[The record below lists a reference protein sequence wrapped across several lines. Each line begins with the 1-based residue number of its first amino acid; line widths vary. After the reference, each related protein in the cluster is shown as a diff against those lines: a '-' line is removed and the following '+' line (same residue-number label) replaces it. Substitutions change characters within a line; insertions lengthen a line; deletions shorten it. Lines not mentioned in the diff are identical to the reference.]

1 MMPLTLVKVKMMH
14 LKATVG
20 SIDAAFA
27 YVAANGER
35 NVLERNGVLEDLIW
49 EANGGA
55 NGDELI
61 LEAFLE

>member
-14 LKATVG
+14 LKAMVG

-27 YVAANGER
+27 YVAANGEWD
-35 NVLERNGVLEDLIW
+35 VLERNGVLEDLIW

>member
-1 MMPLTLVKVKMMH
+1 MMPLTHVKVKMVH
-14 LKATVG
+14 LKAMV
-20 SIDAAFA
+20 SRIDAAFA
-27 YVAANGER
+27 YVDADSRR